1 MILFYNYIH
10 TVLPLIIFMI
20 IQAYNYDFSHT
31 ENDGDKRINLKIKLT
46 LMYYYHG
53 QYVLSVYTF
62 TDIVSETL
70 IV

>member
-1 MILFYNYIH
+1 
-10 TVLPLIIFMI
+10 MI